1 MRMIPALEL
10 DDVCVA
16 FDDVRVLDG
25 VTATV
30 NPGDSVA
37 LIGPN
42 GAGKSTL
49 LRAILGLVP
58 VSDGH
63 IRVLGTT
70 PRLARR
76 FVAYVPQADSLDSEF
91 PVSVLQVVLMGRFRE
106 IGWFRRPGPADRAA
120 ATAALEQVGLADR
133 ANDRF
138 GVLSGGQRQRVLLA
152 RALCQDAKLL
162 LLDEPFNGVD
172 SSTQELFLS
181 VLEQQ
186 RAAGV
191 AIVMPTHDLSVAH
204 LACGDAC
211 LLNQQQYGFGPI
223 HEVLSP
229 EALRATYDTRTLLR
243 PGDEVILTDH
253 HHH

>member
-1 MRMIPALEL
+1 MIPALEL

-30 NPGDSVA
+30 EAGDSVA

-58 VSDGH
+58 VTDGH

-76 FVAYVPQADSLDSEF
+76 QVAYVPQADTLDSEF

-106 IGWFRRPGPADRAA
+106 VGWIRRPGRADRAA
-120 ATAALEQVGLADR
+120 ALDALGQVGLADR
-133 ANDRF
+133 AHDRF

-152 RALCQDAKLL
+152 RALCQKARLL

-172 SSTQELFLS
+172 SSTQELFLE
-181 VLEQQ
+181 VLARQ
-186 RAAGV
+186 REAGV
-191 AIVMPTHDLSVAH
+191 AIVMPTHDLTVAH

-211 LLNQQQYGFGPI
+211 LLNQRQYGFGPI
-223 HEVLSP
+223 GDVLSP
-229 EALRATYDTRTLLR
+229 DALRATYESQALLR
-243 PGDEVILTDH
+243 PGDEMILTDH
-253 HHH
+253 HHHL